1 MDSTIGGGTPTVFVS
16 ANQAPRVT
24 TNKLNDSGRKPIGDF
39 TPVNKRS
46 HSSTINSDETINSNN
61 SRSSTMP
68 PPKRI
73 RVNHAEPVESV
84 QPVGRPIPNYDWLG
98 EDGYKGL
105 MWLNERARKQKAAK
119 EAELKAFAKDNAE
132 EFAAWKAK
140 KLAEEVKAME
150 AKEATGQ
157 HEGEPTVE
165 AGVAVVGAAA
175 GGQGGGEG
183 ESNLV
188 MHKIDGA
195 GGGDG
200 AGAEGDHAAGRDP
213 EV

>member
-1 MDSTIGGGTPTVFVS
+1 
-16 ANQAPRVT
+16 VT
-24 TNKLNDSGRKPIGDF
+24 TNKLNDSGRKPIGGSAYKSKLNGRKPIGDF
-39 TPVNKRS
+39 TSVNKRS

-68 PPKRI
+68 PPKRV
-73 RVNHAEPVESV
+73 RLNHPEPVESV

-98 EDGYKGL
+98 EEGYKGL
-105 MWLNERARKQKAAK
+105 MWLNERARKEKAVK
-119 EAELKAFAKDNAE
+119 EVELKAFAKDNAE

-150 AKEATGQ
+150 AKEANGQ
-157 HEGEPTVE
+157 QGEPTVE
-165 AGVAVVGAAA
+165 AGVAGVGAAT

-183 ESNLV
+183 ESDLV

-195 GGGDG
+195 GADRVG
-200 AGAEGDHAAGRDP
+200 AGAEGDRVAVKDP